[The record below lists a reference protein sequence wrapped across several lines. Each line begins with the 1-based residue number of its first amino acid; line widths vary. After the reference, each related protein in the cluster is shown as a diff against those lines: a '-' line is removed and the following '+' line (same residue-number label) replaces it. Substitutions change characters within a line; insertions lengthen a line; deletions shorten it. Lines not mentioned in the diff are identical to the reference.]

1 MPLTSTGVIGPGAA
15 EWYDRILLTTA
26 YPALVYGKFAQQRTL
41 PTKNSKTITMRR
53 YEKLASVPV
62 PITEGVTPP
71 GTSLSKTDIN
81 ATVSWYANFITL
93 TDQVQAIVEDPLVT
107 VCAERLS
114 QNMAETM
121 DEIVRDVLVSCTNV
135 VTAAGGSN
143 TTYVP
148 TNLSKADID
157 LCVRT
162 LLGNDALM
170 IEKVIAAEGGVG
182 TLPVRPAF
190 MGILH
195 TDLLAD
201 LESVEKFNYT
211 SNYPSQAG
219 VMDFEWGQTGNVRW
233 LYTTKGYKNATG
245 GTKPNTATGS
255 TTTTTQIPSYT
266 LPIVGKEA
274 YARVSLGGNAGE
286 MFVKPLGSA
295 GSADPVN
302 LLATVGW
309 KIPFV
314 CRILNDN
321 FMVNL
326 NVTAADS

>member
-1 MPLTSTGVIGPGAA
+1 MPLTSTAVIGPGAS

-41 PTKNSKTITMRR
+41 PSKSSKTIVMRR

-62 PITEGVTPP
+62 PVTEGQKPP
-71 GTSLSKTDIN
+71 GTTLTKTDIN
-81 ATVSWYANFITL
+81 AKVDWYANFITL

-121 DEIVRDVLVSCTNV
+121 DEIVRDVLCSCTNV
-135 VTAAGGSN
+135 VTASGGTNS
-143 TTYVP
+143 TYVP
-148 TNLSKADID
+148 TNMSRADID
-157 LCVRT
+157 LCVKT
-162 LLGNDALM
+162 LLSNDALM
-170 IEKVIAAEGGVG
+170 IEKVISAEGGVG

-190 MGILH
+190 MGVLH
-195 TDLLAD
+195 TDLLSD
-201 LESVEKFNYT
+201 LEEVEKFNYV
-211 SNYPSQAG
+211 SNYPNQAG

-233 LYTTKGYKNATG
+233 LYTTKGKKIANGGEKPDPTKTGNAM
-245 GTKPNTATGS
+245 
-255 TTTTTQIPSYT
+255 TQIPSYS

-274 YARVSLGGNAGE
+274 YARISLGGDAGE

-295 GSADPVN
+295 GTADPVN
-302 LLATVGW
+302 MEATVGW

-314 CRILNDN
+314 SRILNDN
-321 FMVNL
+321 YMVCL
-326 NVTAADS
+326 NVTASNS